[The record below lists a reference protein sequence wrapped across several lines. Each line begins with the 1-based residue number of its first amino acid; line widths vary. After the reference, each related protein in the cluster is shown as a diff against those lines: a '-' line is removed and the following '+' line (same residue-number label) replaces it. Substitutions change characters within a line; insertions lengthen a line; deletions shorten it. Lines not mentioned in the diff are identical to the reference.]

1 MLTHK
6 LTVVLFLA
14 ALTGCD
20 LTSKAIVVVNTPGAV
35 SSGIS
40 AGNQQQNQTS
50 TSPTST
56 TVVNVPSST
65 QGASDLSIFKSS
77 IPRPQETE
85 KYGKADISKASEFFA
100 SRYQASKENAF
111 EVLKMWLDAELIG
124 TVNGELGKALLEN
137 IIAKN
142 GDDAKSGLAMF
153 NVAYSSS
160 RPILSEY
167 VVGTI
172 YQNVSYSSSL
182 KKLSYED
189 FNNRVLSAVKEV
201 VSPDGIQS
209 QPIQNPSEY
218 YSQIKPKDGEKLTI
232 KISGG
237 PSYIPTKAV
246 NIPLMFNFIYDDGWK
261 PIFSMLANF

>member
-14 ALTGCD
+14 VLTGCD

-35 SSGIS
+35 SSGVS

-56 TVVNVPSST
+56 TVVNVPST

-124 TVNGELGKALLEN
+124 TVNGELGRALLEN

-142 GDDAKSGLAMF
+142 GDDAQSGLAIF
-153 NVAYSSS
+153 NVTYSNS
-160 RPILSEY
+160 RPILPEY

-172 YQNVSYSSSL
+172 YQNASYSDAL

-189 FNNRVLSAVKEV
+189 FNDRALKAVKEV
-201 VSPDGIQS
+201 QTPTGIQF
-209 QPIQNPSEY
+209 QPIINPSEH
-218 YSQIKPKDGEKLTI
+218 YSLIKPKDGEKLTI
-232 KISGG
+232 NISGG
-237 PSYIPTKAV
+237 PSYIPTKAT
-246 NIPLMFNFIYDDGWK
+246 NFPALFSFIFDDGWK
-261 PIFSMLANF
+261 PIYSRLSIF